1 MAAIILGNCYF
12 TIDRWVFRVTIPVV
26 SSTVCGSYSAGGN
39 LNNAFLNPRGFWRQT
54 IMLIEKFI
62 LPLKEP
68 GIAISGDL
76 IELNSIQQKGGKKV
90 FAWAMQGNLDPSH
103 IQSNVFELEW
113 PYKSGKIQTF
123 PEIDRASW
131 FDMQQSLEKINPAQQ
146 SLVLETAS
154 ILHQAL

>member
-1 MAAIILGNCYF
+1 MNRISAGILLYRF
-12 TIDRWVFRVTIPVV
+12 IDKELQFFLVHPGGPFFKNKDLGHWTIPKGEPNENEDLV
-26 SSTVCGSYSAGGN
+26 SCALREFREET
-39 LNNAFLNPRGFWRQT
+39 
-54 IMLIEKFI
+54 
-62 LPLKEP
+62 

-76 IELNSIQQKGGKKV
+76 IELNPIQQKGGKKV

-131 FDMQQSLEKINPAQQ
+131 FDMQQSLERINPAQQ

>member
-1 MAAIILGNCYF
+1 MNRISAGIILYRF
-12 TIDRWVFRVTIPVV
+12 IDKELQFFLVHPGGPFFKNKDLGHWTIPKGEPNENEDLV
-26 SSTVCGSYSAGGN
+26 SCALREFREET
-39 LNNAFLNPRGFWRQT
+39 
-54 IMLIEKFI
+54 
-62 LPLKEP
+62 

-76 IELNSIQQKGGKKV
+76 IELNPIQQKGGKKV

>member
-1 MAAIILGNCYF
+1 MNRISAGILLYRF
-12 TIDRWVFRVTIPVV
+12 IDKELQFFLVHPGGPFFKNKDLGHWTIPKGEPNENEDLV
-26 SSTVCGSYSAGGN
+26 SCALREFREET
-39 LNNAFLNPRGFWRQT
+39 
-54 IMLIEKFI
+54 
-62 LPLKEP
+62 

-76 IELNSIQQKGGKKV
+76 IELNPIQQKGGKKV